1 MGPHARLDLVTPT
14 RAQLVAAL
22 PKVTANPW
30 AGQGDSY
37 HDQLVV
43 RFLAARAVGL
53 HPMIR
58 YDPIAT
64 IDLDT
69 GPSAPP
75 SWTSDDARRP

>member
-1 MGPHARLDLVTPT
+1 MRT
-14 RAQLVAAL
+14 RAQLVADL

-43 RFLAARAVGL
+43 RFLAARAAGL

-58 YDPIAT
+58 YGPIAT
-64 IDLDT
+64 IELD
-69 GPSAPP
+69 SH
-75 SWTSDDARRP
+75 

>member
-1 MGPHARLDLVTPT
+1 VEPDGPTASLVSFGLLMPT
-14 RAQLVAAL
+14 RAQLMADL

-43 RFLAARAVGL
+43 RFLAARAAGL

-64 IDLDT
+64 IDFDS
-69 GPSAPP
+69 G
-75 SWTSDDARRP
+75 